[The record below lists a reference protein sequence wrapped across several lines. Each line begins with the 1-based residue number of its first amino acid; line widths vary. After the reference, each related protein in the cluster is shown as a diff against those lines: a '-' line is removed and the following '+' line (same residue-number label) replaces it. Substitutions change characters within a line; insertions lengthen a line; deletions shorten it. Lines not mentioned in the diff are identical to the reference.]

1 MLLDAALAYARHG
14 IPVLPVHT
22 PAADGSCSCGRPDCD
37 RPGKHPRLRHG
48 LTDASTDPHQIDMWW
63 SRWPEANVG
72 LRTGLVMDVADVDS
86 AAGAHGLRHLLGG
99 ELPAGPQVHTG
110 GGGWHFWFLPLGYGN
125 RVRLLPGVDWR
136 GTGGY
141 VVAPPSRHVSGAT
154 YDWVVRPG
162 ADPPPEGP
170 AALRDLIAGP
180 DPPWSNGGPA
190 GFARS
195 GAAPAGAA
203 PTRPGQGEPIAR
215 PERYAAVALEAEA
228 DRVAHA
234 PVGTRNDT
242 LNRAAFALGRLVG
255 AGLLDPGAVVY
266 ELTVAARWAG
276 LGRDETVRTIGSGMT
291 AGRRQPHQPF
301 TRRCDVA

>member
-48 LTDASTDPHQIDMWW
+48 LTDASTDPRRIDLWW

-72 LRTGLVMDVADVDS
+72 LRTGLVMDVADIDS
-86 AAGAHGLRHLLGG
+86 PAGADGLRHLLGG

-110 GGGWHFWFLPLGYGN
+110 GGGRHFWFLPLGYGN

-136 GTGGY
+136 GAGGY

-180 DPPWSNGGPA
+180 EPPWSNGGP
-190 GFARS
+190 G
-195 GAAPAGAA
+195 G
-203 PTRPGQGEPIAR
+203 PGRGEPIAR

-234 PVGTRNDT
+234 PVGARNDT

-255 AGLLDPGAVVY
+255 AGLLDPGTVVY

-291 AGRRQPHQPF
+291 AGRRQSHQPF
-301 TRRCDVA
+301 TRGRDVA